1 MQRDVLESDAMI
13 VCAGGSAGTYK
24 SETLLVDAAQE
35 RWKPKFHGI
44 LFRESFPELSRALI
58 PRARALY
65 SQMGATYNSQE
76 HSFRWPSGAVIRFA
90 YLSCDD
96 DVHQHQGP
104 RYSWIGIDE
113 STHMTEF
120 RIRYLLSRL
129 ASTDPSMRCR
139 MRLATNPGGPGH
151 ALHQHLFLGNRCAH
165 CESGGREAGRIYRDA
180 TWLSDKLP
188 VGMTTQYIFGKCDP
202 TGPMEWQERV
212 ENELLAMTSQQLI
225 KIENE
230 VLEHQLM
237 SMVVGLD
244 CNIFPREKLDAIIA
258 AYVVNG
264 TLESKGMR
272 RVTTPETRESG
283 GMYMSLFERLRR
295 GDGVQPEHVPPAP
308 LFPDVDP
315 STVSVD
321 LPLPPPG
328 ESVDEAAPEPKT
340 KSRIITVEIEE

>member
-1 MQRDVLESDAMI
+1 
-13 VCAGGSAGTYK
+13 
-24 SETLLVDAAQE
+24 
-35 RWKPKFHGI
+35 
-44 LFRESFPELSRALI
+44 
-58 PRARALY
+58 
-65 SQMGATYNSQE
+65 
-76 HSFRWPSGAVIRFA
+76 
-90 YLSCDD
+90 
-96 DVHQHQGP
+96 
-104 RYSWIGIDE
+104 
-113 STHMTEF
+113 
-120 RIRYLLSRL
+120 
-129 ASTDPSMRCR
+129 
-139 MRLATNPGGPGH
+139 
-151 ALHQHLFLGNRCAH
+151 
-165 CESGGREAGRIYRDA
+165 
-180 TWLSDKLP
+180 
-188 VGMTTQYIFGKCDP
+188 
-202 TGPMEWQERV
+202 MEWQERV